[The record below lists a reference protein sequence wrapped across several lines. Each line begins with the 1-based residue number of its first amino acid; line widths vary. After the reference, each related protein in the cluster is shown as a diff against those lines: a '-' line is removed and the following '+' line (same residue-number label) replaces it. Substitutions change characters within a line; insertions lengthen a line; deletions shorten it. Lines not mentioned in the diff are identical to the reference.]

1 MAESVPARRPA
12 RKPHH
17 ALPQNPARADPQAA
31 DRAPCASRLRTC
43 DTSPPAQPGT
53 PARWLT
59 RCATSWPRW
68 RAGCSAASWQLT
80 GIHAEPRPGMS
91 EADQRAGA
99 ATGLAAAGLFLVE
112 RRLPKISE
120 RQLALLQ
127 AALTSAAGRFSA
139 RGDGVVYVGSIFL
152 AGSGRVL
159 SLFRADGPELVQAVN
174 EAALI
179 PFASIEPAIELSG
192 PGQP

>member
-1 MAESVPARRPA
+1 
-12 RKPHH
+12 
-17 ALPQNPARADPQAA
+17 
-31 DRAPCASRLRTC
+31 
-43 DTSPPAQPGT
+43 
-53 PARWLT
+53 
-59 RCATSWPRW
+59 
-68 RAGCSAASWQLT
+68 
-80 GIHAEPRPGMS
+80 MS
-91 EADQRAGA
+91 EADPRAGA
-99 ATGLAAAGLFLVE
+99 GTGLAPAGLFLVE

-139 RGDGVVYVGSIFL
+139 RGDGISYVGSIFL

-159 SLFRADGPELVQAVN
+159 SLFRADGPETVQAVN

-179 PFASIEPAIELSG
+179 PFASIEPAVELAG